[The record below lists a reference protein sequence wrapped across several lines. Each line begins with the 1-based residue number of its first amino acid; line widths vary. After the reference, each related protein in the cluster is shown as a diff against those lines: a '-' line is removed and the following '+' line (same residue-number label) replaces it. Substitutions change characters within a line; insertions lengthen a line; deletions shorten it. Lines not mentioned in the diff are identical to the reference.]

1 MGYTAIESSRPDTP
15 SYRPH
20 EHWGRSTKAHTTLT
34 AVWRKIGV
42 SWCKLS
48 ERDEIRMNWT
58 GMNLKSKHGICKK
71 DFLLQWICY
80 FAQSMWPNAY
90 YPHCLNILF
99 SRCKKTWWRSK
110 QMSHHG
116 NWDAEMITANH
127 HICQNNCI
135 FNIFKSEVASSCS
148 HLDSMNSNPV
158 FSWLELIS
166 TREGTCLCLCR
177 SVVLC
182 FEAVARSSLS
192 PLR

>member
-1 MGYTAIESSRPDTP
+1 MDRWISQRSSHPDRTHRVTDRTNTEAEAQKHTRLWQP
-15 SYRPH
+15 SDA
-20 EHWGRSTKAHTTLT
+20 RSVFHDVNCQK
-34 AVWRKIGV
+34 GN
-42 SWCKLS
+42 
-48 ERDEIRMNWT
+48 EIRMNWT
-58 GMNLKSKHGICKK
+58 GMNLKSKHRICKK

-116 NWDAEMITANH
+116 NCDAETITANH

-148 HLDSMNSNPV
+148 HLDSMNSNLV
-158 FSWLELIS
+158 FSWLEFDVH
-166 TREGTCLCLCR
+166 EGGNL
-177 SVVLC
+177 
-182 FEAVARSSLS
+182 SL
-192 PLR
+192 PL